1 MKLLLIYQPTAE
13 GHAALAAARAEARM
27 RGAKV
32 IVVRHVKRSA
42 SQPVPDVGSRSSQ
55 TAGDPV
61 RDSASRQDLGTLRAE
76 MDSVEQGLRGDGIEA
91 DALLLTEGS
100 DAADAFLE
108 VAKKEDVVLI
118 VIGVRRRSPV
128 GKLVLGSVSQ
138 EILLHADC
146 PVLAVKADA
155 D

>member
-1 MKLLLIYQPTAE
+1 MKLMLIYQPNAE
-13 GHAALAAARAEARM
+13 GHAALAAARAEAKLRDA
-27 RGAKV
+27 R
-32 IVVRHVKRSA
+32 ITVVRHVKKSMA
-42 SQPVPDVGSRSSQ
+42 QPVPDVGSAVSGPP
-55 TAGDPV
+55 A
-61 RDSASRQDLGTLRAE
+61 RDSGSQQELATLRDE
-76 MDSVEQGLRGDGIEA
+76 MDSLAQSLRGEGIEA

-108 VAKKEDVVLI
+108 VARTEGVDLI

-138 EILLHADC
+138 DILLQADC
-146 PVLAVKADA
+146 PVLAVKADE